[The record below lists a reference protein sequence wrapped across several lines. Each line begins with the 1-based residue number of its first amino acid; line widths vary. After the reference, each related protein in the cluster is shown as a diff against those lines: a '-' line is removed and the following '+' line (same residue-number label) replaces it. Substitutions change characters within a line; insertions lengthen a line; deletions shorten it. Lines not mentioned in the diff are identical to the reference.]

1 MTEALLSQV
10 IGVLLFVT
18 VVVIVII
25 VVAEFSIKAGA
36 KRKRESAEHLN
47 KTFPRVILSMSG
59 VRKEDSVSWGI
70 SL

>member
-36 KRKRESAEHLN
+36 KRKRESAERLRRIWEEERKREGLKSN
-47 KTFPRVILSMSG
+47 GIMRVA
-59 VRKEDSVSWGI
+59 GI
-70 SL
+70 VY